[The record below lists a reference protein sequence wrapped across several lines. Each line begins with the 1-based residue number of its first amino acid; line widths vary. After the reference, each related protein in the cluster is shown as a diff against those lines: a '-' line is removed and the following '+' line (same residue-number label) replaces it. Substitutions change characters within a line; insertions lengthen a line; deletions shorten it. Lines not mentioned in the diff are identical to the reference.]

1 MDKVIFSTEVCEQL
15 AQQLVTEQAEIV
27 KREAIVE
34 GLRKTLIEKKKSLI
48 RDCVDGQ
55 MFKLDDKKYAVLHL
69 RIDEREDELWVSVT
83 FGECPDHYLDNKKGL
98 TKAEQDA
105 LAEYT
110 KAFDICYRGLNKEDG
125 DRAYDVA
132 NRLARM
138 KHGLNFIT
146 CRWWTFYYEDFNRP
160 GYFKSSGLTYTS
172 AKKKKKKMPLEDLTC
187 FRRDFNYSNN
197 INK

>member
-172 AKKKKKKMPLEDLTC
+172 ASNRDIKTPLEDLTC
-187 FRRDFNYSNN
+187 YRRDFDFSKYF
-197 INK
+197 

>member
-34 GLRKTLIEKKKSLI
+34 GLRKTLVEKKKSLI

-69 RIDEREDELWVSVT
+69 RIDESEDELLVCVT
-83 FGECPDHYLDNKKGL
+83 FGECPDLYLGKKKAL

-110 KAFDICYRGLNKEDG
+110 KAFDICYGGLDKEAG
-125 DRAYDVA
+125 DKACDVA
-132 NRLARM
+132 RRLVRM

-172 AKKKKKKMPLEDLTC
+172 ASNRDKTLLEKLTC
-187 FRRDFNYSNN
+187 YRRDFDYS
-197 INK
+197 KYF

>member
-160 GYFKSSGLTYTS
+160 GYFKSSGLTYTNAS
-172 AKKKKKKMPLEDLTC
+172 NRDIKTPLEDLTC
-187 FRRDFNYSNN
+187 YRRDFDFSKYF
-197 INK
+197 